1 MQSQLIQ
8 RIQLLFNQKR
18 YQDAREVLEQHL
30 SKEPNDYFGRK
41 ALMHVYL
48 RLGENDKSRKLCEML
63 LSEYPEDLDVMKHSI
78 EIDIDDEYFDKADSK
93 IKMLKE
99 LAHLDAGVFVLEAHV
114 KLAQKNYDRA
124 LEATERALELEAND
138 PEALNLKIMIENI
151 LGKGNLKEDIDHV
164 LELNPENASTIANHA
179 LHFLHNNK
187 PKEALE
193 RAREALMKDPNN
205 DCLLYTSPSPR
216 DATLSRMPSSA

>member
-41 ALMHVYL
+41 ALMYAYL

-78 EIDIDDEYFDKADSK
+78 EIDIDDEYLDKADSK
-93 IKMLKE
+93 IKML
-99 LAHLDAGVFVLEAHV
+99 
-114 KLAQKNYDRA
+114 
-124 LEATERALELEAND
+124 
-138 PEALNLKIMIENI
+138 
-151 LGKGNLKEDIDHV
+151 
-164 LELNPENASTIANHA
+164 
-179 LHFLHNNK
+179 
-187 PKEALE
+187 
-193 RAREALMKDPNN
+193 REF
-205 DCLLYTSPSPR
+205 CLLYTSPSPR